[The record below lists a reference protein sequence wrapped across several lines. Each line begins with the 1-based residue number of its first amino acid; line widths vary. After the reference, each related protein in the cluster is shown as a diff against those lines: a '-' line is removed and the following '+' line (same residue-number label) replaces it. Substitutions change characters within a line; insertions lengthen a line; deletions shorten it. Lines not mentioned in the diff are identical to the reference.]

1 MRPSLVDAGIL
12 TERPLRLQGA
22 RPIAARRPGP
32 GLPLPR
38 LGDRIEFLD
47 GASPLPFS
55 SEEDIMKGDP
65 KLIKVLNSLLA
76 DELTAINQYMVHS
89 EMCDNW
95 GYDKLHKTI
104 EKRAIDEMKHA
115 EKLIG
120 RILFLEGLPI
130 VSDLKKLFIGADVP
144 KMFASDHKAEDG
156 AIKSYNEAIIL
167 AGSLKDYATREI
179 LESILKDEDA
189 HIDGIEEVLDQI
201 GQMGLQIFLTTQV
214 G

>member
-1 MRPSLVDAGIL
+1 
-12 TERPLRLQGA
+12 
-22 RPIAARRPGP
+22 
-32 GLPLPR
+32 
-38 LGDRIEFLD
+38 
-47 GASPLPFS
+47 
-55 SEEDIMKGDP
+55 MKGDP
-65 KLIKVLNSLLA
+65 KLIKALNALLA

-95 GYDKLHKTI
+95 GYDKLHKAI

-130 VSDLKKLFIGADVP
+130 VSDLKKLYIGAEIP
-144 KMFASDHKAEDG
+144 KMFDSDHKAEEG
-156 AIKSYNEAIIL
+156 AIKSYNDAIIL
-167 AGSLKDYATREI
+167 AGNLKDYATREI

-189 HIDGIEEVLDQI
+189 HIDAIEEVQDQI
-201 GQMGLQIFLTTQV
+201 GQMSLQIFLTTQV